1 MGIYR
6 VILGLGLV
14 FRDVVE
20 ATETFLKTRSFRATV
35 GAEPQDGGCSS
46 R

>member
-1 MGIYR
+1 MRIYR

-14 FRDVVE
+14 FPDVVE
-20 ATETFLKTRSFRATV
+20 ATETCLKTRGVRATV
-35 GAEPQDGGCSS
+35 GAVPQDGGCSS